1 MSTPEEQ
8 IAALQAQLTAL
19 AFQQNETSTA
29 LQYQL
34 DLTSTAADD
43 MWVILSAVLVFLMQG
58 GFAMLE
64 VGAVR
69 EKNVTV
75 SAAAAAPPR
84 SS

>member
-1 MSTPEEQ
+1 MSGLEEQ
-8 IAALQAQLTAL
+8 IIALQAQLTAL
-19 AFQQNETSTA
+19 AFQQNETNSA
-29 LQYQL
+29 LQEQL

-75 SAAAAAPPR
+75 
-84 SS
+84 